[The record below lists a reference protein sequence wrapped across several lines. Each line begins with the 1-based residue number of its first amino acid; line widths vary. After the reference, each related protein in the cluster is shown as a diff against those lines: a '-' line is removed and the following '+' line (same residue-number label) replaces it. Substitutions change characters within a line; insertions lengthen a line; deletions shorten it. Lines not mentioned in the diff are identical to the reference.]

1 MNTLFALVISVC
13 ALTGECSDVLIGIYP
28 SEASCNSNA
37 DEQQVQ
43 GLCLPYRNAQ
53 KMADDQQPAVSF

>member
-13 ALTGECSDVLIGIYP
+13 ALTGECSDVLIGVYP

-37 DEQQVQ
+37 DEQK
-43 GLCLPYRNAQ
+43 YRASASPTEMHKKWLTTNSLQ
-53 KMADDQQPAVSF
+53 

>member
-13 ALTGECSDVLIGIYP
+13 ALTGECSDVLIGVYP

-37 DEQQVQ
+37 DEQSTEAVPP
-43 GLCLPYRNAQ
+43 LP
-53 KMADDQQPAVSF
+53 KCTKHG

>member
-13 ALTGECSDVLIGIYP
+13 ALTGECSDVLIGVYP

-37 DEQQVQ
+37 DEQKVHGQ
-43 GLCLPYRNAQ
+43 CLPYRNTQ
-53 KMADDQQPAVSF
+53 NMA

>member
-13 ALTGECSDVLIGIYP
+13 ALTGECSDVLIGVYP

-37 DEQQVQ
+37 DEQKSTGPVPP
-43 GLCLPYRNAQ
+43 LP
-53 KMADDQQPAVSF
+53 KCTKHG

>member
-28 SEASCNSNA
+28 SEASCNSDA
-37 DEQQVQ
+37 DDQKVKGQ
-43 GLCLPYRNAQ
+43 CLPYKKAL
-53 KMADDQQPAVSF
+53 MTADDQQPAVSF